1 MADVA
6 FRRPRKARH
15 PVNDSLIEVVHA
27 SIGQKTDVTAKLL
40 RSTNCRRELGVRGNV
55 ADWALVQYLTGERMD
70 SIVSNI
76 NVRSGLAAGVLFV
89 SGAVCPAESQQLR
102 IQLNFDQEFDQIK
115 PTPSLITQ
123 YVSVNASMNLKGNIQ
138 SKENSNFVGGRHH
151 GKHESVHTEEKTT
164 RLGSS
169 SAEEWRVAGQD
180 KLINIV
186 DYSGVTRASEIP
198 SGR

>member
-1 MADVA
+1 
-6 FRRPRKARH
+6 
-15 PVNDSLIEVVHA
+15 
-27 SIGQKTDVTAKLL
+27 
-40 RSTNCRRELGVRGNV
+40 
-55 ADWALVQYLTGERMD
+55 MD

-186 DYSGVTRASEIP
+186 DYPSFKRAILLTVNGASCSAQVDYELKPSFTDYQFIRANGTLAVAQSATARRLSCSVTQE
-198 SGR
+198 